1 MDFSKIQIKF
11 MKYIKIKWGVD
22 IMNNNILLE
31 SGTGELEVIEFIAN
45 GNHYVINVVKVKEVI
60 EMPKNG
66 LTKLPDPRPEIA
78 GLILCRDEI
87 ITLVDLKY
95 VLSKQVT
102 KNVGSRVIIC
112 EFNKIKVSFNI
123 DDVVGVH
130 RIKWSEIRKPD
141 DLSENSL
148 AVGNILLNGKVLI
161 MLDFE
166 KIVTDIAPGVG
177 ISEDRLI
184 EVNYK
189 DRSDTKLVLA
199 DDSGLIRRLLKDT
212 LTKAGFK
219 SLRIFDDGKQAL
231 DYFIKLAEEKGE
243 NFNKYAQMLITD
255 IEMPQM
261 DGLTLTRKIKEDVIL
276 KKLPVVIFSSLI
288 TAELKHKGE
297 SVGANAQLS
306 KPEIN
311 ELVDTIDK
319 LLNL

>member
-1 MDFSKIQIKF
+1 
-11 MKYIKIKWGVD
+11 
-22 IMNNNILLE
+22 MNTNILLE
-31 SGTGELEVIEFIAN
+31 SGTGEVEVIEFIVD
-45 GNHYVINVVKVKEVI
+45 GNHYAINVVKVKEVI
-60 EMPKNG
+60 QMPKNG
-66 LTKLPDPRPEIA
+66 LTKLPDPKPEIA

-95 VLSKQVT
+95 IIT
-102 KNVGSRVIIC
+102 KKITRNVGDKIIIC

-148 AVGNILLNGKVLI
+148 AVGNILLDGKVLI

-166 KIVTDIAPGVG
+166 KIVTDICPSSG
-177 ISEDRLI
+177 ISEDRLV
-184 EVNYK
+184 EVEYK
-189 DRSDTKLVLA
+189 DRSAVKLVLA
-199 DDSGLIRRLLKDT
+199 DDSALIRRLLKDT

-219 SLRIFDDGKQAL
+219 NLRIFDDGKQAL
-231 DYFIKLAEEKGE
+231 DFFKGLAEEKGE
-243 NFNKYAQMLITD
+243 DFNKYAQILITD

-261 DGLTLTRKIKEDVIL
+261 DGLTLTRKIKEDLVL
-276 KKLPVVIFSSLI
+276 NKLPVVIFSSLI
-288 TAELKHKGE
+288 TEELRHKGE
-297 SVGANAQLS
+297 SVKADAQLS

-319 LLNL
+319 LLNI

>member
-1 MDFSKIQIKF
+1 MS
-11 MKYIKIKWGVD
+11 
-22 IMNNNILLE
+22 NNILLE
-31 SGTGELEVIEFIAN
+31 SGTGELEVIEFIVN
-45 GNHYVINVVKVKEVI
+45 GNHYAINVVKVKEVI
-60 EMPKNG
+60 QMPQSG
-66 LTKLPDPRPEIA
+66 LTKLPDPKPEIA

-95 VLSKQVT
+95 IVT
-102 KNVGSRVIIC
+102 KQITKNLGSKIIIC
-112 EFNKIKVSFNI
+112 QFNKIKVSFSI

-166 KIVTDIAPGVG
+166 KIVTDISPSSG

-184 EVNYK
+184 EVGYK
-189 DRSDTKLVLA
+189 DRSDVKLILA
-199 DDSGLIRRLLKDT
+199 DDSALIRRLLKDT

-219 SLRIFDDGKQAL
+219 NLRIFDDGKQAL
-231 DYFIKLAEEKGE
+231 DFLGKLVEEKGE
-243 NFNKYAQMLITD
+243 NFNKYAQILITD

-261 DGLTLTRKIKEDVIL
+261 DGLTLTRKIKEDVVL
-276 KKLPVVIFSSLI
+276 RKLPVVIFSSLI
-288 TAELKHKGE
+288 TEELRHKGE
-297 SVGANAQLS
+297 SVKADAQLS
-306 KPEIN
+306 KPEIS

-319 LLNL
+319 LLNI

>member
-1 MDFSKIQIKF
+1 MS
-11 MKYIKIKWGVD
+11 
-22 IMNNNILLE
+22 NNILLE
-31 SGTGELEVIEFIAN
+31 SGTGEVEVIEFIVN
-45 GNHYVINVVKVKEVI
+45 GNHYAINVVKVKEVI
-60 EMPKNG
+60 QMPQSG
-66 LTKLPDPRPEIA
+66 LTKLPDPKPEIA

-95 VLSKQVT
+95 IITKQTT
-102 KNVGSRVIIC
+102 KNVGSKIIIC
-112 EFNKIKVSFNI
+112 EFNKMKVSFNI

-148 AVGNILLNGKVLI
+148 AVGNILLDDKVLI

-166 KIVTDIAPGVG
+166 KIVTDICPSSG
-177 ISEDRLI
+177 ISEDKLV
-184 EVNYK
+184 EVDYK
-189 DRSDTKLVLA
+189 DRSGAKLVLA
-199 DDSGLIRRLLKDT
+199 DDSALIRRLLKDT

-219 SLRIFDDGKQAL
+219 NLKIFDDGKQAL
-231 DYFIKLAEEKGE
+231 DFFKGLVKEKGE

-261 DGLTLTRKIKEDVIL
+261 DGLTLTRKIKEDVVL

-288 TAELKHKGE
+288 TSELRHKGE
-297 SVGANAQLS
+297 SVKADAQLS
-306 KPEIN
+306 KPEIS

-319 LLNL
+319 LLNI